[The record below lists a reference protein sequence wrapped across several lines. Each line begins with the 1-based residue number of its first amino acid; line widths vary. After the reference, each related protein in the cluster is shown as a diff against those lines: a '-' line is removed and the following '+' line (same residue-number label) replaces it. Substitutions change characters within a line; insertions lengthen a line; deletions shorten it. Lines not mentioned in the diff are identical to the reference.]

1 VERNPTKKGYLR
13 LHTTLG
19 DLNIELHCDIAP
31 RTTQNFNTTHVL
43 LLTSLLQLYDVV
55 CGVTGATARA
65 FTSTIAVAQTKSER
79 QLQLVERNPTK
90 KGYLRLHTTLGDL
103 NIELHCDIAPRTT
116 ENFIYLCEMGY
127 YKDTVFHRSIKNF
140 MIQVGAKI
148 GVNLRIVS
156 DVWRNLRIV
165 SEVWCELSHCV

>member
-1 VERNPTKKGYLR
+1 M
-13 LHTTLG
+13 
-19 DLNIELHCDIAP
+19 
-31 RTTQNFNTTHVL
+31 THVL
-43 LLTSLLQLYDVV
+43 LLTLLLTLLLQLRGGD
-55 CGVTGATARA
+55 CRAAGATARA

-140 MIQVGAKI
+140 MIQVGGKFVVKSGSKLNPINTPACI
-148 GVNLRIVS
+148 A
-156 DVWRNLRIV
+156 WR
-165 SEVWCELSHCV
+165 